1 MSGERGRHWQ
11 GCLAPLPSGRRRAFG
26 FSLIELIVVM
36 TVTLVL
42 TGLLLPALVQVRENA
57 HRVICSS
64 NLRQVGLA
72 AVMFADDNN
81 ALPPSEFGE
90 PGGSKQE
97 MMAVHRGGSPG
108 NWEGLGWLHAREY
121 FKGPQVLYCPS
132 HVGDHTFQRYQQQ
145 YLRLQR
151 HPDTVRAE
159 QPDVERIYSNYHY
172 AGPKDWERQTPRRL
186 DRRLVIATDGLR
198 SVRDFNHKVGMNVL
212 RGDNSVTWLDDTA
225 GQIRQMLPAGLGDEQ
240 GDDEDLYARI
250 WDLIGGDE

>member
-1 MSGERGRHWQ
+1 M
-11 GCLAPLPSGRRRAFG
+11 PSGRRRAFG

-64 NLRQVGLA
+64 NLRQIGLA
-72 AVMFADDNN
+72 TVMYADGENGR
-81 ALPPSEFGE
+81 LPPSEFAL

-97 MMAVHRGGSPG
+97 MMAVHRGGAPE

-145 YLRLQR
+145 YSPVLR
-151 HPDTVRAE
+151 P
-159 QPDVERIYSNYHY
+159 P
-172 AGPKDWERQTPRRL
+172 
-186 DRRLVIATDGLR
+186 LR
-198 SVRDFNHKVGMNVL
+198 SVPTND
-212 RGDNSVTWLDDTA
+212 
-225 GQIRQMLPAGLGDEQ
+225 QM
-240 GDDEDLYARI
+240 
-250 WDLIGGDE
+250 WDGSTPTITTPDPTTGNAKPRVASTDGW

>member
-1 MSGERGRHWQ
+1 
-11 GCLAPLPSGRRRAFG
+11 
-26 FSLIELIVVM
+26 M

-42 TGLLLPALVQVRENA
+42 TGLMLPALVQIRENA

-64 NLRQVGLA
+64 NLRQIGLA
-72 AVMFADDNN
+72 TVMYADDENGR
-81 ALPPSEFGE
+81 LPPSEFAL

-97 MMAVHRGGSPG
+97 MMAVHRGGAPE

-145 YLRLQR
+145 YSPVLR
-151 HPDTVRAE
+151 PPAAVRADKR
-159 QPDVERIYSNYHY
+159 PNVGRIYSNYHY
-172 AGPKDWERQTPRRL
+172 AGHLDWERQTLRRL
-186 DRRLVIATDGLR
+186 DRRGERLVIATDGLR

-225 GQIRQMLPAGLGDEQ
+225 GQIRQMLPAGQGEEQ
-240 GDDEDLYARI
+240 GDDEVLYARI
-250 WDLIGGDE
+250 WDLIGGGE